1 MKASG
6 LLRHYELVGRAHPTE
21 REPHPK
27 LYKMYIF
34 APDYVTAKSRFWYFI
49 RKLKKVKKTT
59 GEVIS
64 IKRIP
69 ERNPGKVKNYG
80 IWLRYNSRS
89 GIHNMYREYRDV
101 STEGAVTQCYRDMGA
116 RHRAQAS
123 SIQIIRVESVQ
134 ASKTRRAHIKQF
146 HDQKIK
152 FPHPF
157 PIKRNFHAQRF
168 AANRPIVRFQ

>member
-6 LLRHYELVGRAHPTE
+6 LLRHYEIVGRGYPTASD
-21 REPHPK
+21 PNPK
-27 LYKMYIF
+27 LYKMFIF
-34 APDYVTAKSRFWYFI
+34 APDFVTAKSRFWYFI
-49 RKLKKVKKTT
+49 KKLQKVKKTE

-64 IKRIP
+64 IKRVP
-69 ERNPGKVKNYG
+69 EKSPGKVKNYG

-89 GIHNMYREYRDV
+89 GTHNMYREYRDV
-101 STEGAVTQCYRDMGA
+101 TTEAAVTQCYRDMGA

-123 SIQIIRVESVQ
+123 SIQIIRVERVE
-134 ASKTRRAHIKQF
+134 ASKTRRAHVKQF

-157 PIKRNFHAQRF
+157 PIKRNFHAERF
-168 AANRPIVRFQ
+168 AANRPVVRFH